1 MPAFALLCIVATLA
15 AMPVG
20 HSLVRLLHEIP
31 DQWLWSYANVAVGL
45 LGFAC
50 VWAGLRQRELQ
61 ACVLGFIGAN
71 LMFTGFFEF
80 TFALFAEVFA
90 VQPLVSPTTGNV
102 LLTPGLQI
110 NEASF
115 FILLPLFLLFYAN
128 RQVRCTMIV
137 WLRRKLR
144 LDTGPPTEPSRDRPY
159 ARIVASETLF
169 VIWMIYAISL
179 ITMDP
184 RVLGP
189 THWFSMGVYLWFFIW
204 PLYLSYRIVKLKV
217 PGAIFRY
224 AVPIG
229 VLFWAWVET
238 LASMD
243 LIHEYYLQPLDYP
256 LATAVTAALA
266 AGTLLVIYRRARQ
279 SSMPSAEPSSQTA
292 AGSGTTSIP
301 GSSSAVA
308 LTGAGS
314 TGTKRS
320 SKRNP

>member
-1 MPAFALLCIVATLA
+1 VPAFAALCILATLA

-20 HSLVRLLHEIP
+20 HSLVRLLHEISDP
-31 DQWLWSYANVAVGL
+31 WLWGYANVAVGL

-50 VWAGLRQRELQ
+50 VWLGLRQRELQ

-80 TFALFAEVFA
+80 TFALFADVFA
-90 VQPLVSPTTGNV
+90 VAPVLSPTTGNV
-102 LLTPGLQI
+102 LLTPGLQV
-110 NEASF
+110 NEASV
-115 FILLPLFLLFYAN
+115 FILVPLFLLFYAN

-169 VIWMIYAISL
+169 VIWMIYVASL
-179 ITMDP
+179 VTMDP

-189 THWFSMGVYLWFFIW
+189 THWFSMLVYAWFFVW
-204 PLYLSYRIVKLKV
+204 PLYLVTRIIKLKV
-217 PGAIFRY
+217 KGAIFRY
-224 AVPIG
+224 AIPVG

-243 LIHEYYLQPLDYP
+243 LVYEYYLHPLEYP
-256 LATAVTAALA
+256 LATGLTTVLA
-266 AGTLLVIYRRARQ
+266 AACLALVFLAAR
-279 SSMPSAEPSSQTA
+279 PPAEQT
-292 AGSGTTSIP
+292 GG
-301 GSSSAVA
+301 G
-308 LTGAGS
+308 G
-314 TGTKRS
+314 K
-320 SKRNP
+320 

>member
-1 MPAFALLCIVATLA
+1 VPAFAALCIIATLA

-20 HSLVRLLHEIP
+20 HSLVRLLEEISDP
-31 DQWLWSYANVAVGL
+31 WLWGYANVAVGL

-50 VWAGLRQRELQ
+50 VWVGLRQRELQ

-90 VQPLVSPTTGNV
+90 VEPLRSPTSGNV

-110 NEASF
+110 NEASV

-169 VIWMIYAISL
+169 VIWMIYAASL
-179 ITMDP
+179 VTMDP

-189 THWFSMGVYLWFFIW
+189 THWFSMVVYGWFFIW
-204 PLYLSYRIVKLKV
+204 PLYLVTRIIKLKV
-217 PGAIFRY
+217 KGAIFRY
-224 AVPIG
+224 AIPVG

-243 LIHEYYLQPLDYP
+243 VVYEYYLHPLEYP
-256 LATAVTAALA
+256 LATSLTAALA
-266 AGTLLVIYRRARQ
+266 GATLLWIYR
-279 SSMPSAEPSSQTA
+279 P
-292 AGSGTTSIP
+292 AGSPAEHGRGRDKQP
-301 GSSSAVA
+301 
-308 LTGAGS
+308 
-314 TGTKRS
+314 
-320 SKRNP
+320 